1 MNKNALHEFKYL
13 LINKILDVLVLL
25 TPEFED
31 EIPQNLI
38 IEEFYNSLQEIIDQR
53 DEIVK
58 DLSKIIEIEV
68 NHGS

>member
-1 MNKNALHEFKYL
+1 MNEKALHQFKYL

-25 TPEFED
+25 TSEFED

-38 IEEFYNSLQEIIDQR
+38 LEEFYNALQEIIDQK
-53 DEIVK
+53 DEIIK
-58 DLSKIIEIEV
+58 DLSKIIDKEV